1 MSTVTNSYK
10 NKRNLFRALSILIT
24 VLPILVFTVIGFV
37 EGTITEK
44 VSLGICLFLALL
56 FVLINILFKHHIR
69 STIWILLIGIYVC
82 VRNITPLLI
91 IMAFS
96 TAIDEF
102 ILDPLAKS
110 YANKYKINKEIDK
123 REKPVEKKDNK

>member
-10 NKRNLFRALSILIT
+10 KKRNLFRALSILIT
-24 VLPILVFTVIGFV
+24 ILPILVFTVIGFV

-44 VSLGICLFLALL
+44 VSLGICLFLSLL

-123 REKPVEKKDNK
+123 REKPVETKDNK

>member
-10 NKRNLFRALSILIT
+10 KKRNLFRALSILIT
-24 VLPILVFTVIGFV
+24 ILPILVFTVIGFV

-123 REKPVEKKDNK
+123 REKPVEKKENK

>member
-10 NKRNLFRALSILIT
+10 KKRNLFRALSILIT

-110 YANKYKINKEIDK
+110 YANKYRINKEIDK

>member
-1 MSTVTNSYK
+1 MSTVTKSYK

-24 VLPILVFTVIGFV
+24 ILPVLVFTVIGFV

-123 REKPVEKKDNK
+123 REKPVETKDNK

>member
-1 MSTVTNSYK
+1 MSTVTKSYK
-10 NKRNLFRALSILIT
+10 KKRNLFRALSILIT
-24 VLPILVFTVIGFV
+24 ILPVLVFTVIGFV

-123 REKPVEKKDNK
+123 REKPVETKDNK

>member
-10 NKRNLFRALSILIT
+10 KKRNLFRALSILIT
-24 VLPILVFTVIGFV
+24 ILPILVFTVIGFV

>member
-10 NKRNLFRALSILIT
+10 KKRNLFRALSILIT

>member
-110 YANKYKINKEIDK
+110 YANKYRINKEIDK

>member
-24 VLPILVFTVIGFV
+24 ILPILVFTVIGFV

>member
-1 MSTVTNSYK
+1 MSTVTKSYK
-10 NKRNLFRALSILIT
+10 KKRNLFRALSILIT
-24 VLPILVFTVIGFV
+24 ILPVLVFTVIGFV

-123 REKPVEKKDNK
+123 REKPVETKDKK

>member
-1 MSTVTNSYK
+1 MSTVTKSYK

-110 YANKYKINKEIDK
+110 YANKYSINKEIDK
-123 REKPVEKKDNK
+123 RDKPVETKDKK